1 MLFMKKLMRN
11 KTAFFIAIAL
21 IVNNRAFAMNKNKA
35 QSFQVS
41 AVKKATKNPNK
52 GFVNWVKNHK
62 LISAVSLSGAVAAVA
77 AAVGL
82 TAWGINRNKTK
93 NIGTKELEKK
103 ELDKLAL
110 EQETME
116 RASIF
121 ALCCMDKKT
130 REILNTLEQVVLCNC
145 KNTVKKRIIDD
156 IKKRRF
162 KITEIIDSTLEKTL
176 KYSNSDLTETEKF
189 KNYELKPLTEEVCKK
204 YYDILNS
211 SANILESKNKISKNR
226 EIAKDEVYINIH
238 KFKVVDKKSTTVIED
253 LTNILGL
260 ALTKKLEI
268 GRDIVIEPGDD
279 FYLEFNQQ
287 PREYIILQQPRNIK
301 FSIHDEIN
309 LITIK
314 CQLVEKI

>member
-1 MLFMKKLMRN
+1 MKKLINN
-11 KTAFFIAIAL
+11 KTTFFIAIAL
-21 IVNNRAFAMNKNKA
+21 ILNNKAFAMNKNSA

-41 AVKKATKNPNK
+41 AVNKVTKNSNI

-62 LISAVSLSGAVAAVA
+62 LISGGVSAAVAA

-103 ELDKLAL
+103 ELEKLAL

-116 RASIF
+116 RVSIF

-130 REILNTLEQVVLCNC
+130 RIYWNKIEQIYLYVCQNIVQERTIN
-145 KNTVKKRIIDD
+145 D

-204 YYDILNS
+204 YYDTLNS
-211 SANILESKNKISKNR
+211 FANILKSKNKISKDGGIDGN
-226 EIAKDEVYINIH
+226 KVYINIH
-238 KFKVVDKKSTTVIED
+238 KFKVVDKNSTKVIKVIEN
-253 LTNILGL
+253 LTDILSL
-260 ALTKKLEI
+260 VLTKKLEI
-268 GRDIVIEPGDD
+268 ERDIEINPDYDD
-279 FYLEFNQQ
+279 FYLEFDGNNNSN
-287 PREYIILQQPRNIK
+287 YIFRSWRKQFTISYK
-301 FSIHDEIN
+301 TN
-309 LITIK
+309 LINIK
-314 CQLVEKI
+314 CQID

>member
-1 MLFMKKLMRN
+1 MKKLINN
-11 KTAFFIAIAL
+11 KTTFFIAIAL
-21 IVNNRAFAMNKNKA
+21 ILNSKAFAMNKNSA

-103 ELDKLAL
+103 ELEKLAL

-121 ALCCMDKKT
+121 ALFCMDKKT

-145 KNTVKKRIIDD
+145 KNTVKKRMIDD

-162 KITEIIDSTLEKTL
+162 KITEIIDSTREKTL
-176 KYSNSDLTETEKF
+176 KYSNVGLTETEKDE
-189 KNYELKPLTEEVCKK
+189 NCELRPLTEEVGKK
-204 YYDILNS
+204 YHRILDSFADIL
-211 SANILESKNKISKNR
+211 EGKKISKNG
-226 EIAKDEVYINIH
+226 EIAEDEVYINIH
-238 KFKVVDKKSTTVIED
+238 EFKVINKNGTTVIED

-268 GRDIVIEPGDD
+268 ERDIVIEPGDD

-287 PREYIILQQPRNIK
+287 PREYTILQQPRNIK

>member
-1 MLFMKKLMRN
+1 MKKLINN
-11 KTAFFIAIAL
+11 KTTFFIAIAL
-21 IVNNRAFAMNKNKA
+21 ILNNKAFAMNKNSA

-41 AVKKATKNPNK
+41 AVNKVTKNSNI

-62 LISAVSLSGAVAAVA
+62 LISGGVSAAVA
-77 AAVGL
+77 VTATAVGL

-103 ELDKLAL
+103 ELEKLAL

-121 ALCCMDKKT
+121 ALFCMDKKT

-238 KFKVVDKKSTTVIED
+238 KFKVVDKKSTKVIKVIEN
-253 LTNILGL
+253 LTDILSL
-260 ALTKKLEI
+260 VLTKKLEI
-268 GRDIVIEPGDD
+268 ERDIEINPDYDD
-279 FYLEFNQQ
+279 FYLEFDGNNNSN
-287 PREYIILQQPRNIK
+287 YIFRSWRKQFTISYK
-301 FSIHDEIN
+301 TN
-309 LITIK
+309 LINIK
-314 CQLVEKI
+314 CQID

>member
-1 MLFMKKLMRN
+1 MKKLINN
-11 KTAFFIAIAL
+11 KTTFFIAIAL
-21 IVNNRAFAMNKNKA
+21 ILNNKAFAMNKNSA

-41 AVKKATKNPNK
+41 AVNKVTKNSNI

-62 LISAVSLSGAVAAVA
+62 LISGGVSAAVA
-77 AAVGL
+77 VAAVGL

-211 SANILESKNKISKNR
+211 SANILESKNKISKNG
-226 EIAKDEVYINIH
+226 EIAKDEVYIDIH

>member
-1 MLFMKKLMRN
+1 MKKLINN
-11 KTAFFIAIAL
+11 KTTFFIAIAL
-21 IVNNRAFAMNKNKA
+21 ILNNKAFAMNKNSA

-41 AVKKATKNPNK
+41 AVNKVTKNSNI

-62 LISAVSLSGAVAAVA
+62 LISGGVSAAVAA

-103 ELDKLAL
+103 ELEKLAL

-121 ALCCMDKKT
+121 ALFCMDKKT

-145 KNTVKKRIIDD
+145 KNTVKKRMIDD

-211 SANILESKNKISKNR
+211 SANILESKNKISKNG

-238 KFKVVDKKSTTVIED
+238 KVKVVDKKSTTVIED